1 MHLAAHTWLWRRG
14 GRERHGRYCCKM
26 TVCWCCELISLIVT
40 DFGANFL
47 HPIMTLDDHFLYTDV
62 FTGSSEVWAE
72 KILCSEGNPSF
83 STDSVVRFTIDSG
96 YDWFSGTEPERKPG
110 VTCTLNAC
118 PKMSRSGSSTFGYS
132 FIFPGIFGIKQRI
145 HLSLNM
151 VV

>member
-1 MHLAAHTWLWRRG
+1 M
-14 GRERHGRYCCKM
+14 
-26 TVCWCCELISLIVT
+26 
-40 DFGANFL
+40 

-151 VV
+151 VVYFSVQDTRLSRMMERFGTNFFLDQFTAVFSF